1 MGPATGSRYVPGR
14 TGRLSRVVFA
24 TDLHLTE
31 GQEGVRA
38 FVDDLTEIVALS
50 PDLLVLGGDICLW
63 EAGAGDLLQG
73 LLRDL
78 PMPCLGL
85 MGNHDTDR
93 SRPPDELDHDF
104 VTRFDARNGCIE
116 LGDAHV
122 VGLNTCRMQPGFDD
136 WRNVCGRVDADDL
149 AWLERT
155 LAGLDRSRPLLL
167 FVHIPLATTYPERR
181 GADAATTD
189 VWRVADAEPVLQ
201 QLADWPAP
209 VIVGQ
214 GHLHENEHLH
224 VGRVHFVSVGSV
236 CGRWWQQGPETRCTD
251 ESPRGWLVVDVVG
264 GEIDLEYRAARR
276 PAQWRGE
283 IVDGEKGLLLNL
295 FFGDPTELVEVSIAE
310 EWVPLAPPD
319 PVPVYDRFVST
330 HHWAL
335 PAGWSGDRLS
345 VRSRTRDRPWEC
357 EVVRRRG

>member
-1 MGPATGSRYVPGR
+1 M
-14 TGRLSRVVFA
+14 
-24 TDLHLTE
+24 
-31 GQEGVRA
+31 
-38 FVDDLTEIVALS
+38 
-50 PDLLVLGGDICLW
+50 
-63 EAGAGDLLQG
+63 
-73 LLRDL
+73 
-78 PMPCLGL
+78 
-85 MGNHDTDR
+85 
-93 SRPPDELDHDF
+93 
-104 VTRFDARNGCIE
+104 
-116 LGDAHV
+116 
-122 VGLNTCRMQPGFDD
+122 
-136 WRNVCGRVDADDL
+136 
-149 AWLERT
+149 
-155 LAGLDRSRPLLL
+155 
-167 FVHIPLATTYPERR
+167 
-181 GADAATTD
+181 
-189 VWRVADAEPVLQ
+189 
-201 QLADWPAP
+201 
-209 VIVGQ
+209 
-214 GHLHENEHLH
+214 
-224 VGRVHFVSVGSV
+224 